1 LHLPLE
7 VWYPI
12 IVKPFKGGLFMGKDS
27 DFYKDKSKNQ
37 KVKLRELQALLPKP
51 ALDYIYSKEQ
61 TTQTSTL
68 IAYCYDLLTFFRF
81 LAGQDV
87 ELQVDDVKKIDYGLL
102 NKVTADDIEK
112 YKRYLE
118 LNTVGEQHENNKRA
132 IARKLSPLRSM
143 YKYLTVRE
151 YITKDPMQLVDLP
164 KLKKDKNIVRMNNY
178 EVQAILNAIDSGS
191 AYTSE
196 RQRKYNQKTRGRDLA
211 ILTLMLNTGI
221 RVSECNGL
229 DLTDVD
235 FHVNSL
241 TIVRKGGGQDIIY
254 FNDDVA
260 EVLKDYINGER
271 EYIIPVEGHETALFY
286 SLQGKR
292 ISVDAIENL
301 VKKYAKM
308 VVPNKK
314 ITPHKLRST
323 YGTALYRETG
333 DIRLV
338 ADVLGHENINTTI
351 DYYAAIEDEHKL
363 QARNAVDFK
372 RSDH

>member
-1 LHLPLE
+1 
-7 VWYPI
+7 
-12 IVKPFKGGLFMGKDS
+12 
-27 DFYKDKSKNQ
+27 
-37 KVKLRELQALLPKP
+37 
-51 ALDYIYSKEQ
+51 
-61 TTQTSTL
+61 
-68 IAYCYDLLTFFRF
+68 
-81 LAGQDV
+81 
-87 ELQVDDVKKIDYGLL
+87 
-102 NKVTADDIEK
+102 
-112 YKRYLE
+112 
-118 LNTVGEQHENNKRA
+118 
-132 IARKLSPLRSM
+132 
-143 YKYLTVRE
+143 
-151 YITKDPMQLVDLP
+151 
-164 KLKKDKNIVRMNNY
+164 MNNY
-178 EVQAILNAIDSGS
+178 EVQAILEAIDKGN

-196 RQRKYNQKTRGRDLA
+196 RQRKYNQRTRGRDLA

-229 DLTDVD
+229 DLNDVD
-235 FHVNSL
+235 FNVNSL

-260 EVLKDYINGER
+260 ATLKEYINGER
-271 EYIIPVEGHETALFY
+271 EYINAVEGHENALFY

-301 VKKYAKM
+301 VKKYAKI

-351 DYYAAIEDEHKL
+351 DYYAAIEDEHKRI
-363 QARNAVDFK
+363 ARNAVDFSK
-372 RSDH
+372 KDK

>member
-1 LHLPLE
+1 
-7 VWYPI
+7 
-12 IVKPFKGGLFMGKDS
+12 MGKDS
-27 DFYKDKSKNQ
+27 EFYKEKN
-37 KVKLRELQALLPKP
+37 KTLKLKLHELISQLPKC
-51 ALDYIYSKEQ
+51 AVDYIYSKEQ

-68 IAYCYDLLTFFRF
+68 ISYCYDLLTFFRF
-81 LAGQDV
+81 LEASNPTIDAND
-87 ELQVDDVKKIDYGLL
+87 LKKIDYETL
-102 NKVTADDIEK
+102 NKITADDIVE
-112 YKRYLE
+112 YQRYLQF
-118 LNTVGEQHENNKRA
+118 NVIGEQHENDKKA
-132 IARKLSPLRSM
+132 IARKMSPLRGM
-143 YKYLTVRE
+143 FKYHHTRHNIE
-151 YITKDPMQLVDLP
+151 NDPSAMVDLP
-164 KLKKDKNIVRMNNY
+164 KLKKDKNIIRMNNY
-178 EVQAILNAIDSGS
+178 EVQAILEAIDNGN

-196 RQRKYNQKTRGRDLA
+196 RQRIYVQKTRGRDLA

-229 DLTDVD
+229 DLNDVD
-235 FHVNSL
+235 FNVNSL

-260 EVLKDYINGER
+260 NTLLDYIHGER
-271 EYIIPVEGHETALFY
+271 EYINPVEGHEDALFF

-301 VKKYAKM
+301 VKKYAKI

-351 DYYAAIEDEHKL
+351 DYYAAIEDEHKKI
-363 QARNAVDFK
+363 ARNAVDFK
-372 RSDH
+372 KKDN